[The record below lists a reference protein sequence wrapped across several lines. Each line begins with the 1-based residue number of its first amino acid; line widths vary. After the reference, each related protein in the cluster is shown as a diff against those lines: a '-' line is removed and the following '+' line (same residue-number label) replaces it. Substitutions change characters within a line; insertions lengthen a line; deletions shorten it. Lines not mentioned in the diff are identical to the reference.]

1 MSAISITKILHSP
14 VEKLSPVKAH
24 PFLDAL
30 RKKFSVEVTN
40 ATVNYL
46 STDFSKNPSV
56 SYKDGLEKFQKR
68 FLEAIG
74 SNEDISGADQ
84 VYIANITQNVA
95 LGHLKI
101 TQ

>member
-14 VEKLSPVKAH
+14 VDKLSPVKAQ

-30 RKKFSVEVTN
+30 RKKFSPEVTD
-40 ATVNYL
+40 ATVKYL
-46 STDFSKNPSV
+46 FTDFSKNPNV
-56 SYKDGLEKFQKR
+56 SYNEGLEKFQKR
-68 FLEAIG
+68 LMEAIG